1 MRVTV
6 VGFVIAVTVSSVG
19 CHTMRPVTLDQL
31 GAMRPAQAWVTRA
44 DQSTVIVSGPQT
56 FGDTLVGYVNG
67 QFEEIPVASLQ
78 KIVVRRRAGGKT
90 AALVAAGALGIAAL
104 AVAISSSGDYRNP
117 ADLLDCDDDPDQLGC
132 PGNPLP

>member
-1 MRVTV
+1 MRPMVM
-6 VGFVIAVTVSSVG
+6 GLLAAFALSSVA

-78 KIVVRRRAGGKT
+78 KIVVRRRASGKT
-90 AALVAAGALGIAAL
+90 AALIAAGAVGIAAL
-104 AVAISSSGDYRNP
+104 AAALSSSGDYRNP
-117 ADLLDCDDDPDQLGC
+117 ADRLDCEDDPYQLGC
-132 PGNPLP
+132 PANPLP